1 MRRCRRSQ
9 VTNDTV
15 QFGNAASSTQRAIA
29 ISTLGMSKLDTAT
42 LGDQSNGSRKL
53 PGATH
58 YQQEA
63 NFETCS
69 GHNAE
74 LKSCPNPAV
83 GLPRIRK

>member
-9 VTNDTV
+9 ATNDTV
-15 QFGNAASSTQRAIA
+15 QFGNAASSTPRAKA
-29 ISTLGMSKLDTAT
+29 VSTLGMSKPDSAT
-42 LGDQSNGSRKL
+42 SEDQSNGRHKL
-53 PGATH
+53 PESIH

-74 LKSCPNPAV
+74 LQSRPNRRSV
-83 GLPRIRK
+83 